1 MEDEQP
7 YFDVQLAKLDASLR
21 TGDSEM
27 ARLYLAAFDLQ
38 LSGYVRGEERVVFPV
53 LEKIASGPSSATAK
67 MRKEHESLR
76 TLVATM
82 WDALDRADRH
92 RGLQILGTL
101 RSLLALHVA
110 KEDWILY
117 PLLKR
122 TVH

>member
-1 MEDEQP
+1 MEDEQT
-7 YFDVQLAKLDASLR
+7 YFDAQLAKLDTSLR
-21 TGDSEM
+21 TGDNEM
-27 ARLYLAAFDLQ
+27 ARLHLMRFDLQ

-53 LEKIASGPSSATAK
+53 LEQIASGPSSPTAK

-76 TLVATM
+76 RLVRTM

-92 RGLQILGTL
+92 RGLQVLGTL

-122 TVH
+122 TAH